1 MPGMRRQADGG
12 TQGRLVRER
21 DVRVRVQEVQR
32 PAKTHA
38 AGEDLDMRRTWYA
51 AEGSK
56 LAEFWTILHLPY
68 TAMSL
73 SFLAIGF
80 GIAGVQRWDV
90 FAWIVIAYF
99 LGLGTAAHAFDQ
111 LPGQGS
117 SYVKYLTPWE
127 LMILGMAAVIAAMM
141 IGIYWMYELAA
152 WQLGWI
158 IILQTSFV
166 ITYPISKSFK
176 GFFHTDFWFAVSF
189 GFIPVMAGYYI
200 NTLTLNPEF
209 VPWAIVAALIS
220 GIEITLSRYV
230 RKWRHNVYLL
240 QEPCVIDKPE
250 TALKLLC
257 LLSYVLAIIFILR

>member
-1 MPGMRRQADGG
+1 M
-12 TQGRLVRER
+12 
-21 DVRVRVQEVQR
+21 
-32 PAKTHA
+32 KK
-38 AGEDLDMRRTWYA
+38 TWYS

-80 GIAGVQRWDV
+80 GIAGVHRWDV
-90 FAWIVIAYF
+90 FAWIMVAYF
-99 LGLGTAAHAFDQ
+99 LGLGIAAHAFDQ

-127 LMILGMAAVIAAMM
+127 LMALGVAAVSAAVM
-141 IGIYWMYELAA
+141 IGIFWMVKLAA
-152 WQLGWI
+152 WHLSWI
-158 IILQTSFV
+158 IVLQTFFV
-166 ITYPISKSFK
+166 FSYPLSKTLK

-189 GFIPVMAGYYI
+189 GFVPVMAGYYI

-209 VPWAIVAALIS
+209 LPWAVVAALIS

-240 QEPCVIDKPE
+240 QEPSVIDKPE
-250 TALKLLC
+250 LALKLLC
-257 LLSYVLAIIFILR
+257 GLSYYLAMIFILR

>member
-1 MPGMRRQADGG
+1 MRQ
-12 TQGRLVRER
+12 
-21 DVRVRVQEVQR
+21 
-32 PAKTHA
+32 
-38 AGEDLDMRRTWYA
+38 TWYA

-90 FAWIVIAYF
+90 FAWIMIAYF
-99 LGLGTAAHAFDQ
+99 LGLGIAAHAFDQ

-127 LMILGMAAVIAAMM
+127 LMAIGVAAVSAAVM
-141 IGIYWMYELAA
+141 IGVIWMVKLAA
-152 WQLGWI
+152 WHLGWI
-158 IILQTSFV
+158 IVLQTFFV
-166 ITYPISKSFK
+166 FSYPLSKTLK

-200 NTLTLNPEF
+200 NTLTLNSEF
-209 VPWAIVAALIS
+209 IPLAVVAFMIS
-220 GIEITLSRYV
+220 MIEITLSRYV
-230 RKWRHNVYLL
+230 RKWRKNVYLL
-240 QEPCVIDKPE
+240 QEPSVIDKPE
-250 TALKLLC
+250 KALKLLC
-257 LLSYVLAIIFILR
+257 MMSYYLALIVLFG